1 MRSLSLALQ
10 VNKGALPILIVL
22 FATCSQIFAQSQ
34 EVLFFPDSR
43 STRIKSMDISSDLV
57 KYQVANDQLGQFYN
71 ILKSD
76 IMMAFYP
83 LGTYHV
89 YSDANKDLLSVA
101 YAAATNNKIDKLVT
115 KDKKVIPAEIADIN
129 MGKVTYKDLKTSS
142 QATINTSD
150 LYIILYKDGKYQM
163 YTSADEVAKALL
175 VVGDEIRG
183 MDNSIST
190 GNFQNVSLNTTTTT
204 TGSNTSNTSTNSE
217 ETILEEGLPAVRKEE
232 FEEKAL
238 AKTKELEDYL
248 RLIANKNTK
257 FQKANEA
264 IDAAVKLFIDEDR
277 VMEVSSKART
287 VVNKYRIRTYF
298 EKLKLLKYDDVRVS
312 WSDISYVS
320 NIRKGEDG
328 NYYGIVT
335 LQQKFEGFID
345 GSLAYTDVTKKN
357 MTVILK
363 TYDKYVVGEKQTL
376 WDVYLGDIGVVQT
389 D

>member
-1 MRSLSLALQ
+1 MKSLTQ
-10 VNKGALPILIVL
+10 ALPIKKLLLSIIALCFILGSNVY
-22 FATCSQIFAQSQ
+22 AQSEQ
-34 EVLFFPDSR
+34 VLFFEDSR
-43 STRIKSMDISSDLV
+43 PQKLESMDIGSDFI
-57 KYQVANDQLGQFYN
+57 KYQKLNDRIGQFYN

-76 IMMAFYP
+76 VMLAFYP

-89 YSDANKDLLSVA
+89 YSAAQKDLVRVGYSTTV
-101 YAAATNNKIDKLVT
+101 NNQIDKLVT
-115 KDKKVIPAEIADIN
+115 KTGTVIAAEISEIN
-129 MGKVTYKDLKTSS
+129 MGVVKYKDLGKNA
-142 QATINTSD
+142 QASKNTSE
-150 LYIILYKDGKYQM
+150 LSIVLYKDGKYQM
-163 YTSADEVAKALL
+163 YEEVAAVSKALL
-175 VVGDEIRG
+175 KASDIING
-183 MDNSIST
+183 MDNSVANGKASDFTIISNPNNSDPESDNPSIL
-190 GNFQNVSLNTTTTT
+190 GN
-204 TGSNTSNTSTNSE
+204 E
-217 ETILEEGLPAVRKEE
+217 ENMPTVRREE
-232 FEEKAL
+232 FKEKAL

-264 IDAAVKLFIDEDR
+264 IDAAVKLFIDEKR
-277 VMEVSSKART
+277 IMEVSSKSRANVT
-287 VVNKYRIRTYF
+287 KYKIRTYF

-345 GSLAYTDVTKKN
+345 NRLVYTDVTTKT

-376 WDVYLGDIGVVQT
+376 WDVYLGDIGVEQT
-389 D
+389 E